1 VVEEEK
7 LVYWTKEK
15 IDIEGK
21 RDPFSTGRLTMEV
34 MKKPV
39 PTNIIFAKKP
49 EVISII
55 KTPKFVS
62 ILKPEEKIEKP
73 ETISPPKISS
83 IEKPQITKG
92 EEISVSSRLPEI
104 GKVSKPEITP
114 FVLPEKE
121 CPLIYRGRMILEG
134 VEYFF
139 IEGEKKTYRVTV
151 GDEIE
156 GYRILKKQ
164 DKQIILSKD
173 GILYE
178 INIK

>member
-1 VVEEEK
+1 
-7 LVYWTKEK
+7 
-15 IDIEGK
+15 
-21 RDPFSTGRLTMEV
+21 MEV

-73 ETISPPKISS
+73 EPPKVSS

-92 EEISVSSRLPEI
+92 EEISVSSKLPEV
-104 GKVSKPEITP
+104 GKVSKPEVTP

-134 VEYFF
+134 VEYIF
-139 IEGEKKTYRVTV
+139 IEGTKRTYRVTV
-151 GDEIE
+151 GDIVE
-156 GYRILKKQ
+156 GYRILKKENN
-164 DKQIILSKD
+164 KIILSKE
-173 GILYE
+173 GLLYE
-178 INIK
+178 INAQ